1 MAAQR
6 KRFRIEQTACAEAP
20 SNDVARASDLAP
32 SQHEIVR
39 ELAALRELIERRLA
53 AEPALVDA
61 DAALTDTV
69 RLKRELRLIYD
80 AIART
85 KREIAAMHVGAGGG
99 TDLSRVTHELG
110 AVVGGTEVATQRIL
124 EAAEDID
131 QTANALLGSLKGE
144 HAQGLTQ
151 DIQDRVIQIFEACN
165 FQDLTGQRITKV
177 MATLKFI
184 EAHVVRM
191 MDIWGGVDAFK
202 EFTPVAMAERP
213 AAGKL
218 TNGPRLDGDS
228 GHVSQNEIDAIFA
241 TAGLVRS

>member
-1 MAAQR
+1 
-6 KRFRIEQTACAEAP
+6 
-20 SNDVARASDLAP
+20 
-32 SQHEIVR
+32 
-39 ELAALRELIERRLA
+39 LIERRLA

-61 DAALTDTV
+61 DAAFTDTV

-131 QTANALLGSLKGE
+131 QSANALLGSLKGE

-191 MDIWGGVDAFK
+191 MDIWGGAEAFK

-213 AAGKL
+213 PAGKL

-228 GHVSQNEIDAIFA
+228 GHVSQNEIDAIFS